1 MEQSR
6 SRAVQRKT
14 EGNETMIATAV
25 TLAFL
30 GLTISAIVSRVRRDA
45 DKIAAALAGN
55 SWLAQP
61 RQTFRPVTVRYAPR
75 PVTVATARRPSAMR
89 AAA

>member
-1 MEQSR
+1 
-6 SRAVQRKT
+6 
-14 EGNETMIATAV
+14 MIATAV

-30 GLTISAIVSRVRRDA
+30 GLTISVLVSLVRRDA

-61 RQTFRPVTVRYAPR
+61 ERTFRPVTVRYAPR
-75 PVTVATARRPSAMR
+75 PVMVAPVRRQTALR

>member
-1 MEQSR
+1 MF
-6 SRAVQRKT
+6 
-14 EGNETMIATAV
+14 ATLL

-30 GLTISAIVSRVRRDA
+30 ASTIAVLAALVRRDA
-45 DKIAAALAGN
+45 DKIVAALEGN

-75 PVTVATARRPSAMR
+75 PVTLVPARHQPALR

>member
-1 MEQSR
+1 MF
-6 SRAVQRKT
+6 
-14 EGNETMIATAV
+14 ATLV

-30 GLTISAIVSRVRRDA
+30 TSTVAVLATLVRRDA
-45 DKIAAALAGN
+45 DKIIAALEGN

-75 PVTVATARRPSAMR
+75 PVTIVSARRQPALR